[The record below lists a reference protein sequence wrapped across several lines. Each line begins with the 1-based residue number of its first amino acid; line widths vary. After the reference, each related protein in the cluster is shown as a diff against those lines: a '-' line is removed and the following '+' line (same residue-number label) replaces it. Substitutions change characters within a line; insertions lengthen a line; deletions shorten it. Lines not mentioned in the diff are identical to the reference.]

1 MTACWLWDPSLMLA
15 HILFFF
21 AFAGLNLA
29 MYSKLVSNLRSSYLS
44 PLSATMPSLYF

>member
-15 HILFFF
+15 PILFF

-29 MYSKLVSNLRSSYLS
+29 MYSKLASNLRSSYLS
-44 PLSATMPSLYF
+44 PLSATMPGLYF